1 MATVSRYCLDCH
13 NDAERTGDLTLER
26 RTLADVPAH
35 ADVWEKVIRK
45 VQVGMMPPPGEPH
58 PSAAT
63 RRALVASRSPSSRA

>member
-45 VQVGMMPPPGEPH
+45 VPLRPLTAVGSVG
-58 PSAAT
+58 
-63 RRALVASRSPSSRA
+63 R